1 MYGKTDSIL
10 TRNKKKFDN
19 LSQLWSSIQ
28 KSVSRLGINQS
39 TPFARYKTA
48 MKRRDLNTN
57 TLIL

>member
-19 LSQLWSSIQ
+19 LSQLKSSIQ

-39 TPFARYKTA
+39 TPFTRYETA
-48 MKRRDLNTN
+48 
-57 TLIL
+57 